1 MTAILAV
8 AIAMMFGL
16 ASTRLV
22 KLIHLPNVTGYLI
35 AGLLIGPIFHIVND
49 DNLES
54 LNIISTVALGF
65 IAFSIG
71 SEFKLANI
79 KKLGGKIVII
89 TIAQSLTAAILV
101 GLALWI
107 FKAPLPLVFVLAAVA
122 TATAPAATLM
132 VVRQYRA
139 HGPVTDTLLPVVAFD
154 DAIGLIVFSVCFAL
168 AQTFASGVEITAY
181 TILVLPLCEIVFS
194 LGIGAAIGALLALL
208 MKFFHSRAN
217 RLSLMVCAT
226 ILGVALCEI
235 VTNNTQFSMSTLLT
249 CMMIGATFCNLRSD
263 SVVILDGCE
272 RWTPPLFMLFFVLS
286 GAELKFNVVTT
297 VGIIGAV
304 FIIARSLGK
313 YFGTYFSALA
323 TKADTNVR
331 RYLGIT
337 LLPQAGVA
345 IGMAQ
350 VASTALGEYGAQVLA
365 VVLTATLFYEIV
377 GPILTKWSLKK
388 AGEIE
393 EEPRKIFKRKNKQTA
408 SAA

>member
-22 KLIHLPNVTGYLI
+22 KLIHLPNVTGYLV
-35 AGLLIGPIFHIVND
+35 AGLLIGPIFHFVND

-54 LNIISTVALGF
+54 LNVISTIALGF

-79 KKLGGKIVII
+79 KKLGGKIVTI
-89 TIAQSLTAAILV
+89 TIAQSLTAAFLV
-101 GLALWI
+101 GVALWI

-181 TILVLPLCEIVFS
+181 TIIVLPLCEIAFS
-194 LGIGAAIGALLALL
+194 LGIGGALGAILALM

-217 RLSLMVCAT
+217 RLCLMVCAT

-235 VTNNTQFSMSTLLT
+235 ITVKTQFSMSSLLT
-249 CMMIGATFCNLRSD
+249 CMMIGATFCNLRGD
-263 SVVILDGCE
+263 STAILDGCE

-297 VGIIGAV
+297 VGIIGV
-304 FIIARSLGK
+304 IYIIARSTGK
-313 YFGTYFSALA
+313 YFGTFFSAMA
-323 TKADTNVR
+323 THSEKNVKN
-331 RYLGIT
+331 YLGIT

-350 VASTALGEYGAQVLA
+350 IASTALGEYGAQVMA

-393 EEPRKIFKRKNKQTA
+393 EEPRRLFKRKKDTTA
-408 SAA
+408 NAI

>member
-1 MTAILAV
+1 MTALLAV

-22 KLIHLPNVTGYLI
+22 KLIHLPNVTGYLV
-35 AGLLIGPIFHIVND
+35 AGLLIGPIFHIVNEET
-49 DNLES
+49 LAS
-54 LNIISTVALGF
+54 LDILSTVALGF

-71 SEFKLANI
+71 SEFKIANI

-89 TIAQSLTAAILV
+89 TLSQSIAAAILV
-101 GLALWI
+101 GVALFI

-122 TATAPAATLM
+122 TATAPAATLL

-154 DAIGLIVFSVCFAL
+154 DAVGLIVFSICFAL
-168 AQTFASGVEITAY
+168 AQTFASGIEITAY
-181 TILVLPLCEIVFS
+181 TIIVLPLCEIVFS
-194 LGIGAAIGALLALL
+194 LGVGAAIGAFLAL
-208 MKFFHSRAN
+208 MVKFFHSRAN
-217 RLSLMVCAT
+217 RLGLMVCAT
-226 ILGVALCEI
+226 LLGVALCEI
-235 VTNNTQFSMSTLLT
+235 INNNTQFSMSSLLT

-263 SVVILDGCE
+263 AVAILDGCE
-272 RWTPPLFMLFFVLS
+272 RWTPPLFMLFFVIS
-286 GAELKFNVVTT
+286 GAELRFDVITT
-297 VGIIGAV
+297 VGIIGV
-304 FIIARSLGK
+304 IFIVARSLGK

-323 TKADTNVR
+323 TKSDPNVR
-331 RYLGIT
+331 KYLGIT

-350 VASTALGEYGAQVLA
+350 VAQNALGEYGPQIMT
-365 VVLTATLFYEIV
+365 VVLSATLFYEIV

-393 EEPRKIFKRKNKQTA
+393 EEPRRFRRKKNDTSP
-408 SAA
+408 SAI